1 MPDYELAAAQV
12 MRRVSRRALV
22 IVLTNLRDEDDATL
36 MPALALLRTR
46 HLVVLA
52 SLREAIV
59 SRALTT
65 RVDTFERAV
74 THAAAADYLESRS
87 RAFRRIE
94 TAGAIT
100 LDVEP
105 ERLPIALVNR
115 YLGLKREGR
124 L

>member
-1 MPDYELAAAQV
+1 VPDYQQAARDV
-12 MRRVSRRALV
+12 MVRQRRRTLV
-22 IVLTNLRDEDDATL
+22 IMLTNLRDEDDDTL
-36 MPALALLRTR
+36 LPALKLLRAR

-52 SLREAIV
+52 SLREAIL
-59 SRALTT
+59 SRALTA
-65 RVDTFERAV
+65 RVDSFDRAV
-74 THAAAADYLESRS
+74 THAAAADYLAARA
-87 RAFRRIE
+87 RAFRKIE